1 MATEPPPRIVGK
13 FEQIW
18 RDWLYYLYEFIESH
32 TGGSTPTPPA
42 TGLSW
47 NAHGNT
53 AVGSATQT
61 LIIEPGTLFVKGV
74 VGDTPSDL
82 DTHGVGTSTGMVF
95 IPSKGALR
103 AGTVTS
109 GSFYWDASFIGQDSV
124 AIGNAVFADK
134 ASGVA
139 LGGPEAW
146 AQGISS
152 FAAGKSAQANANYAI
167 AIGDTASAN
176 GINSTAIGKSASASG
191 LSGSI
196 AVGTECVV
204 NANGGAAL
212 GIKCSATG
220 TLNPAAVGTVCT
232 AGGSQSAAIGFSATT
247 GGQYGVAVGSNV
259 EAQGTRGVTIGSGYG
274 TGVGT
279 LINPSADTL
288 WMGCGSNV
296 PTIIMVSAGTTVPSN
311 TGIVQQAPLSTL
323 DIGGSVG
330 FAYSLLTGSDAGSDT
345 LSDEYVVKVNM
356 QNVTAGNTY
365 TINLPALGPTTID
378 RRIYYIKIISL
389 NGTWGGGTAF
399 LAIQPAVND
408 GVEDIASGG
417 SPGTLLADNTPVNIG
432 MSNANRG
439 TSLTFIAD
447 NTSGGWW
454 LI

>member
-47 NAHGNT
+47 NAHGNIATGDAST
-53 AVGSATQT
+53 ALKVEEGSF
-61 LIIEPGTLFVKGV
+61 LVKGPT
-74 VGDTPSDL
+74 GDVPADFATF
-82 DTHGVGTSTGMVF
+82 GFNGMF
-95 IPSKGALR
+95 FAPAKGAFR
-103 AGTVTS
+103 AGGVPTAGWTES
-109 GSFYWDASFIGQDSV
+109 WLDAEVGVYSVGLGKDNWAPGENGVVIGENCQALEQNAV
-124 AIGNAVFADK
+124 AIGFQCL
-134 ASGVA
+134 ASGLAIVGDSSSLA
-139 LGGPEAW
+139 MGKNAEA
-146 AQGISS
+146 
-152 FAAGKSAQANANYAI
+152 K
-167 AIGDTASAN
+167 GDS
-176 GINSTAIGKSASASG
+176 STAIGTNARTSVAATAAMALGAIVNANNARATSIGATSTASG
-191 LSGSI
+191 SDSLTVGSICNALNTQAI
-196 AVGTECVV
+196 AVGYR
-204 NANGGAAL
+204 
-212 GIKCSATG
+212 I
-220 TLNPAAVGTVCT
+220 T
-232 AGGSQSAAIGFSATT
+232 ASGVRAI
-247 GGQYGVAVGSNV
+247 
-259 EAQGTRGVTIGSGYG
+259 TIGSGPSG
-274 TGVGT
+274 AGVAMNNT
-279 LINPSADTL
+279 ETDTL
-288 WMGCGSNV
+288 WMGISSEN
-296 PTIIMVSAGTTVPSN
+296 PTLIMKKQGVSSTGTGFIGII
-311 TGIVQQAPLSTL
+311 QQAPLSTL